1 MKPFWNLLN
10 RSNKSFGIILSH
22 STFRRQS
29 SCTINFNSNKQ
40 GFKILSGSKIVH
52 NWLGSALFVG
62 GKVFRTQ
69 STFKVSPLIFHIIPK
84 ILSIVCSFKLVHLSE
99 TSDLGNV
106 SQISEL
112 LVIHLCNLKFA
123 DANTFMITWQ
133 ICKRNFSDDVDLT
146 KSSM

>member
-1 MKPFWNLLN
+1 MEPFWNLLN

-22 STFRRQS
+22 SMFHHQS
-29 SCTINFNSNKQ
+29 SCTINFNIQ
-40 GFKILSGSKIVH
+40 GFKIPSGSKIVD
-52 NWLGSALFVG
+52 NWLSTPLFVG
-62 GKVFRTQ
+62 REVFRTK
-69 STFKVSPLIFHIIPK
+69 STFKVSHSVFHIISK